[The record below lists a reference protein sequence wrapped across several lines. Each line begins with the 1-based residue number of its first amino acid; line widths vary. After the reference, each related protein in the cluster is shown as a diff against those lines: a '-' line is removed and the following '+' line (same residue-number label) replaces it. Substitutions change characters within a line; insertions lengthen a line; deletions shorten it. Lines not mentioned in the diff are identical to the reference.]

1 MSIVETHR
9 AVPTAGLAELL
20 LFRVGA
26 EFFGIAL
33 ASAEKALESL
43 GRETLPGMPPGM
55 LGVASYR
62 GSSLPVYAAKAILG
76 TAATGDGVTLIV
88 RGAGAQVGVVVDDVE
103 DVILTDLGALRPLPG
118 PVVSTDPVLLGV
130 LRRGEELV
138 AVCDPDAL
146 VRAARGA
153 RV

>member
-76 TAATGDGVTLIV
+76 TAATGDGVTLICARCGRSGGG
-88 RGAGAQVGVVVDDVE
+88 RGG
-103 DVILTDLGALRPLPG
+103 
-118 PVVSTDPVLLGV
+118 
-130 LRRGEELV
+130 
-138 AVCDPDAL
+138 
-146 VRAARGA
+146 
-153 RV
+153 